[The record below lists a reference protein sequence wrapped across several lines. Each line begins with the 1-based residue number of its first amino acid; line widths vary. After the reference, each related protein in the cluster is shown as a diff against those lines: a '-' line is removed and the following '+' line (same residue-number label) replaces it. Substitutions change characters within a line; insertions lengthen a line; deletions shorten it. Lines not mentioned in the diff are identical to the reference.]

1 MINFLNSEV
10 GCSEVL
16 YASELVEKYYSSYFK
31 VIIFLAIFGV
41 REVVPVFGYKHTKG
55 MLLAESLPE
64 IALAH
69 PSYPSALYSLTL
81 SLHAGSLWVL
91 RSSVA
96 LSPPLSLYSHIIGR
110 LDEKR
115 TQNLQITLLS
125 AFCTHLPDVI
135 VA

>member
-96 LSPPLSLYSHIIGR
+96 LSPPLFAHNWTFGR
-110 LDEKR
+110 EE
-115 TQNLQITLLS
+115 NSES
-125 AFCTHLPDVI
+125 ANNASIRILHTFTRCHRSMTI
-135 VA
+135 